1 MMMITV
7 IVIVDDKNGWM
18 MITMIVIID
27 DKNDWLMINVND
39 NNV

>member
-1 MMMITV
+1 MMITV